1 MGAGLNDEPSRKRPR
16 ARTSPRGRFPK
27 ARTLMSDIQ
36 RIPLNKLV
44 ESEDNVR
51 RTERKRGIE
60 ALAASI
66 AAHGLLQNL
75 TVTARD
81 AGKYAVVAGARR
93 HAALKLLVRQGA
105 RAKDWP
111 VPCHVVDGEA
121 AREASLAEN
130 IQRVD
135 MNAMDEVEAFA
146 ALVDGGASAE
156 DVAQRFGATLRHV
169 EQRLALA
176 RLSPRIRAAYR
187 KGELTLDVARAFC
200 LDPDHAAQERVF
212 KGLSKPISST
222 HAVRSALTQGRTPAS
237 DRLALFIGLD
247 AYAQA
252 GGRIVKDLFEDDVVL
267 LEDGDILQRLALEK
281 AEALRAAAAA
291 EGWGWAEIN
300 LAGGHIEGCASE
312 RLRASQRKLTAKEKR
327 RMTALE
333 AEIERIDGEL
343 ETLDDGERADALWTE
358 REQLDQKRDDL
369 QETTRI
375 YDRAL
380 MALAGV
386 VIGVDRDGKS
396 QMVRGLIRRADL
408 KAIEKLRRQ
417 AAASDDE
424 DADNEGGAPVGSGL
438 SKALTRDLTLART
451 RAIRAGVAGDG
462 HVALALLVCVLSQ
475 RSAGNGDLVGPAITS
490 TPRDFGDGEYLQ
502 SLKSARAMPE
512 TLAECL
518 ALDPA
523 KLVAC
528 LAVLVAE
535 TVDLTHEGVSTSD
548 EQRQRAG
555 DALAAAID
563 LDMAAHL
570 RPDAEFWARTPKQYA
585 LDALAETPG
594 FAELPE
600 SARAAKL
607 KTLTKLKKSEFA
619 AAIARAFADSRWA
632 PECLITPMRQGS
644 FAVADPP
651 QAISP
656 TH

>member
-1 MGAGLNDEPSRKRPR
+1 
-16 ARTSPRGRFPK
+16 
-27 ARTLMSDIQ
+27 MSDIQ
-36 RIPLNKLV
+36 HIPLNKLV

-51 RTERKRGIE
+51 RTERKRDIE

-81 AGKYAVVAGARR
+81 AGRYAVVAGARR
-93 HAALKLLVRQGA
+93 HAALKLLVRQGL
-105 RAKDWP
+105 RDKDWA
-111 VPCHVVDGEA
+111 VPCHVVDGDA

-130 IQRVD
+130 IQRVE

-146 ALVDGGASAE
+146 ALVDDGASAE

-176 RLSPRIRAAYR
+176 RLSPRLRAAYR

-222 HAVRSALTQGRTPAS
+222 HAVRNALTQGRTPAS
-237 DRLALFIGLD
+237 DRLALFVGLD

-252 GGRIVKDLFEDDVVL
+252 GGRMVKDLFEDDIVL

-312 RLRASQRKLTAKEKR
+312 RLRATQRKLTAKEKR
-327 RMTALE
+327 RIATLD

-343 ETLDDGERADALWTE
+343 KDMEDDERADALWTE
-358 REQLDQKRDDL
+358 RAQLDQERDEIIEAARL
-369 QETTRI
+369 
-375 YDRAL
+375 YDSAL
-380 MALAGV
+380 MAHAGV
-386 VIGVDRDGKS
+386 VIGVDRDGRA
-396 QMVRGLIRRADL
+396 QIARGLIRRADQKTL
-408 KAIEKLRRQ
+408 DKLRRQ
-417 AAASDDE
+417 PAASDD
-424 DADNEGGAPVGSGL
+424 DDGDSGSGAPAGSGL

-451 RAIRAGVAGDG
+451 RALRAGIADDA
-462 HVALALLVCVLSQ
+462 HVALALLVCMLSQ
-475 RSAGNGDLVGPAITS
+475 QSAGTGDLVGPEIAS
-490 TPRDFGDGEYLQ
+490 TPRDFGDGAYLQ

-512 TLAECL
+512 TFAECL
-518 ALDPA
+518 ALDQA
-523 KLVAC
+523 KLIAC

-535 TVDLTHEGVSTSD
+535 TIDLTHEGVSASD

-555 DALAAAID
+555 DVLAAAID
-563 LDMAAHL
+563 LDMAAHW
-570 RPDAEFWARTPKQYA
+570 RADAEFWTRTPKQYA
-585 LDALAETPG
+585 LDALAETRA
-594 FAELPE
+594 FAELSE

-607 KTLTKLKKSEFA
+607 KTLAKLKKSEFA
-619 AAIARAFADSRWA
+619 LTAARAFADSRWL
-632 PECLITPMRQGS
+632 PEGLITPMREGA
-644 FAVADPP
+644 FAVADGAADAAQP
-651 QAISP
+651 ISP